1 MNIAERLKRLREQSG
16 MSQQQVANR
25 LGIGRTTYV
34 KYETGDS
41 KPTRKLNEL
50 AKLFNVS
57 VDYLLKGTQKVD
69 EAQYEGD
76 EFFVKMAKKMAETD
90 DGMKMIAIVLRKE
103 FDKAAE
109 LKEHI
114 EFGIPIKVESK
125 QIPIAIG
132 VCNTPTGMG
141 FEYTGK
147 YIIGGDVNDVG
158 EFVAFY
164 VNGDNAQANNL
175 SDGEIAI
182 AKIQKDVE
190 SGDLALVAL
199 DGKKLLLQRVTKFV
213 GGLVLATAG
222 EGYSPLI
229 LTNDDKNRVAIMGKV
244 VELRRKV

>member
-109 LKEHI
+109 WKEHI

-147 YIIGGDVNDVG
+147 YISGGDEYAVG
-158 EFVAFY
+158 EFVAFC

-182 AKIQKDVE
+182 AKLQEDIE

-229 LTNDDKNRVAIMGKV
+229 LTNDDKNRVAIMGKI

>member
-1 MNIAERLKRLREQSG
+1 MLRAERGLLQKDVSAL
-16 MSQQQVANR
+16 
-25 LGIGRTTYV
+25 LGVDRTTYV

-57 VDYLLKGTQKVD
+57 VDYLLTGTHKVD
-69 EAQYEGD
+69 EVQYEGD
-76 EFFVKMAKKMAETD
+76 EFFVKMAKKMGETD

-109 LKEHI
+109 LKDHI
-114 EFGIPIKVESK
+114 EFGVPMKVESK

-132 VCNTPTGMG
+132 VCNTPTGIG

-147 YIIGGDVNDVG
+147 YIIGGDEYDVG
-158 EFVAFY
+158 EFVAFC

-182 AKIQKDVE
+182 AKLQEDVE

-229 LTNDDKNRVAIMGKV
+229 LTNDAKNRVDILGKV